1 MEKKKISGKKHV
13 KVVLILLVFAALIL
27 SMAGIKKKQENNLVG
42 GSGTIQFTTLGTI
55 RKINPDAGTA
65 TVRVHGEKEDYNYEY
80 KSVVNYLDD
89 DMLELKFDHQDDCEN
104 LEIGEVIAFHYF
116 QSHEDEKPLPVCSAE
131 VLGRE
136 ALDFDPERM
145 ELVPAE
151 GEILEISD
159 EPGAMRVVA
168 DFGDSGE
175 MTVTLSINYR
185 LPKPSEYFEQG
196 QKILF
201 YYEPDYDQSIP
212 RGFYIGSYEEQI
224 KVLGKKDSFKVKK
237 SVI

>member
-1 MEKKKISGKKHV
+1 MIVREMVRKVKISGKKYV
-13 KVVLILLVFAALIL
+13 KAALILLVFAALIL
-27 SMAGIKKKQENNLVG
+27 SMAGIKKKEENNLVG
-42 GSGTIQFTTLGTI
+42 GPGATQFTTLGTI

-89 DMLELKFDHQDDCEN
+89 DLLELKFDHQEDCEE

-116 QSHEDEKPLPVCSAE
+116 QSDEEEEPLPVWSAE

-136 ALDFDPERM
+136 APGFDPERM

-151 GEILEISD
+151 GVILEISE
-159 EPGAMRVVA
+159 EPGTMRVAA

-175 MTVTLSINYR
+175 MEVVLRINYR
-185 LPKPSEYFEQG
+185 LPKPSEYFEEG

-212 RGFYIGSYEEQI
+212 RGFYIGSYEKQI
-224 KVLGKKDSFKVKK
+224 KVLGE
-237 SVI
+237 